1 MKHFKRETNAHG
13 QVVTACCSA
22 CRCPFSSPSW
32 WLSYPCFWFWL
43 QSSANLRGSI
53 STVCCLCWAALYF
66 ISFLST
72 TSLDG
77 LRKSQVSIKRGTA
90 VLLVKWGKPST
101 PLPHLSWCCHGF
113 LVTGLAQL
121 TSFISSLAGHVAC
134 SPQGDTPGVH
144 LWPLLFPKDFAPFLK
159 ELLLPPTSLRWPK
172 PKAEGLL
179 VLYYKNE
186 RKGS

>member
-13 QVVTACCSA
+13 QVMTPCCSA

-90 VLLVKWGKPST
+90 VLLVKRGKPST
-101 PLPHLSWCCHGF
+101 PLPHLSTMLSCHGSRTADKF
-113 LVTGLAQL
+113 
-121 TSFISSLAGHVAC
+121 H
-134 SPQGDTPGVH
+134 
-144 LWPLLFPKDFAPFLK
+144 LLFGRTRDLFPSGWRPWGPPVASIISQGLCSFLERAPPASNLFTL
-159 ELLLPPTSLRWPK
+159 T
-172 PKAEGLL
+172 
-179 VLYYKNE
+179 
-186 RKGS
+186 